1 MVCDDDAVGLKVCDV
16 VAMGVAAEDGL
27 AQQRDVA
34 AGLALKVAADGPV
47 VIGDEHVSGLAL
59 GAVDGLLQRAVEGRR
74 RQRCDG
80 IGSGFDGGEDHKG
93 RV

>member
-34 AGLALKVAADGPV
+34 A
-47 VIGDEHVSGLAL
+47 HVSGLAL

>member
-1 MVCDDDAVGLKVCDV
+1 
-16 VAMGVAAEDGL
+16 
-27 AQQRDVA
+27 
-34 AGLALKVAADGPV
+34 
-47 VIGDEHVSGLAL
+47 
-59 GAVDGLLQRAVEGRR
+59 VEGRR